1 MVKWEGFFARFQN
14 IPQIFHSHGSIFR
27 ERNEECEK
35 NFELK
40 EERGERV
47 RWEKGGGMTKMALIV
62 GLIFAGTATRK
73 GVNIVEVERYFGNLN
88 VGRKRAQYSQPKVTS
103 QIR

>member
-35 NFELK
+35 TKFELL

-47 RWEKGGGMTKMALIV
+47 RWEKGDGMTKMALIV
-62 GLIFAGTATRK
+62 GLIFAGTAMGK
-73 GVNIVEVERYFGNLN
+73 GVNIVEVEGYFRNLN
-88 VGRKRAQYSQPKVTS
+88 VGRKRAQYSQPKVS
-103 QIR
+103 N